1 MFDNIGGKIKGLAK
15 VLCLVGIAVSAI
27 GAIALWCANSYY
39 QSTIVPGFIVLI
51 VGSVGSW
58 LSSLFTYGF
67 GELIDRVTS
76 IDEKQASQSFY
87 LQTLSESH
95 STIIHSLSLLTEHI
109 KHSLSLLTEHIKQ
122 DSDQTPSKVNQ
133 PSESNAKS
141 NTAIKE
147 STGTKTTTNSFSVS
161 ELQFLKKMH
170 EEGNLSD
177 EEYQA
182 CLDYKGE

>member
-15 VLCLVGIAVSAI
+15 VLCLVGIAVSVI

-109 KHSLSLLTEHIKQ
+109 KQ
-122 DSDQTPSKVNQ
+122 
-133 PSESNAKS
+133 
-141 NTAIKE
+141 AIKE

-161 ELQFLKKMH
+161 ELQSLKKMH

>member
-39 QSTIVPGFIVLI
+39 QPTIVPGFIVLI

-67 GELIDRVTS
+67 GELIGRVTS

-109 KHSLSLLTEHIKQ
+109 K
-122 DSDQTPSKVNQ
+122 
-133 PSESNAKS
+133 
-141 NTAIKE
+141 AIKE

>member
-1 MFDNIGGKIKGLAK
+1 MFHNIGGKIKGLAK

-109 KHSLSLLTEHIKQ
+109 KQ
-122 DSDQTPSKVNQ
+122 
-133 PSESNAKS
+133 
-141 NTAIKE
+141 AIKE

-161 ELQFLKKMH
+161 ELQALKKMH
-170 EEGNLSD
+170 EEGNLSE

-182 CLDYKGE
+182 CLAYKGE

>member
-27 GAIALWCANSYY
+27 GAIALWRANSYY

-109 KHSLSLLTEHIKQ
+109 K
-122 DSDQTPSKVNQ
+122 
-133 PSESNAKS
+133 
-141 NTAIKE
+141 AIKE

>member
-109 KHSLSLLTEHIKQ
+109 KQ
-122 DSDQTPSKVNQ
+122 
-133 PSESNAKS
+133 
-141 NTAIKE
+141 AIKE

-161 ELQFLKKMH
+161 ELQSLKKMH

>member
-39 QSTIVPGFIVLI
+39 QPTIVPGFIVLI

-67 GELIDRVTS
+67 GEIIDRVTS

-109 KHSLSLLTEHIKQ
+109 KQ
-122 DSDQTPSKVNQ
+122 
-133 PSESNAKS
+133 
-141 NTAIKE
+141 TAIKE

>member
-1 MFDNIGGKIKGLAK
+1 MFNNIGGKIKGLAK

-39 QSTIVPGFIVLI
+39 QPTIVPGFIVLI

-109 KHSLSLLTEHIKQ
+109 KQ
-122 DSDQTPSKVNQ
+122 
-133 PSESNAKS
+133 
-141 NTAIKE
+141 AIKE

-161 ELQFLKKMH
+161 ELQSLKKMH

>member
-1 MFDNIGGKIKGLAK
+1 MFDNIGRKIKGLAK

-67 GELIDRVTS
+67 GELIDRVIS

-87 LQTLSESH
+87 LCNLSDSR

-109 KHSLSLLTEHIKQ
+109 NQHSG
-122 DSDQTPSKVNQ
+122 QTPSIVNQ

-147 STGTKTTTNSFSVS
+147 SSGTQTTTNPFSVS
-161 ELQFLKKMH
+161 ELQTLKKMH
-170 EEGNLSD
+170 EEGNLSE

-182 CLDYKGE
+182 CLAYKDE

>member
-1 MFDNIGGKIKGLAK
+1 MFDNIGRKIKGLAK

-67 GELIDRVTS
+67 GELIDRVIS

-87 LQTLSESH
+87 LHTLSESR
-95 STIIHSLSLLTEHI
+95 STII
-109 KHSLSLLTEHIKQ
+109 HSLSLLTEHIKQ

-147 STGTKTTTNSFSVS
+147 PTDTKTTTNSFSVS
-161 ELQFLKKMH
+161 ELQSLKKMH
-170 EEGNLSD
+170 EEGNLSE

-182 CLDYKGE
+182 CLAYKGE

>member
-39 QSTIVPGFIVLI
+39 QPTIVPGFIVLI

-76 IDEKQASQSFY
+76 IDEKQASQSIY

-109 KHSLSLLTEHIKQ
+109 KQ
-122 DSDQTPSKVNQ
+122 
-133 PSESNAKS
+133 

>member
-76 IDEKQASQSFY
+76 IDEKQASQRIY

-109 KHSLSLLTEHIKQ
+109 KQ
-122 DSDQTPSKVNQ
+122 
-133 PSESNAKS
+133 
-141 NTAIKE
+141 AIKE

-161 ELQFLKKMH
+161 ELQSLKKMH

>member
-39 QSTIVPGFIVLI
+39 QPTIVPGFIVLI

-67 GELIDRVTS
+67 GELIGRVTS

-109 KHSLSLLTEHIKQ
+109 K
-122 DSDQTPSKVNQ
+122 
-133 PSESNAKS
+133 
-141 NTAIKE
+141 AIKG

>member
-39 QSTIVPGFIVLI
+39 QPTIVPGFIVLI

-109 KHSLSLLTEHIKQ
+109 KQ
-122 DSDQTPSKVNQ
+122 
-133 PSESNAKS
+133 
-141 NTAIKE
+141 AIKE

-161 ELQFLKKMH
+161 ELQSLKKMH

>member
-27 GAIALWCANSYY
+27 GAIALWYANSYY

-76 IDEKQASQSFY
+76 IDAKQASQSFY

-109 KHSLSLLTEHIKQ
+109 K
-122 DSDQTPSKVNQ
+122 
-133 PSESNAKS
+133 
-141 NTAIKE
+141 AIKE

-161 ELQFLKKMH
+161 ELQSLKKMH
-170 EEGNLSD
+170 EEGNLSE

-182 CLDYKGE
+182 CLAYKGE

>member
-27 GAIALWCANSYY
+27 GAIASWCANSYY
-39 QSTIVPGFIVLI
+39 QPTIVPGFIVLI

-67 GELIDRVTS
+67 GELIGRVTS

-109 KHSLSLLTEHIKQ
+109 K
-122 DSDQTPSKVNQ
+122 
-133 PSESNAKS
+133 
-141 NTAIKE
+141 AIKG

>member
-39 QSTIVPGFIVLI
+39 QPTIVPGFIVLI

-109 KHSLSLLTEHIKQ
+109 K
-122 DSDQTPSKVNQ
+122 
-133 PSESNAKS
+133 
-141 NTAIKE
+141 AIKE

>member
-1 MFDNIGGKIKGLAK
+1 MFNNIGGKIKGLAK

-109 KHSLSLLTEHIKQ
+109 KQ
-122 DSDQTPSKVNQ
+122 
-133 PSESNAKS
+133 
-141 NTAIKE
+141 AIKE

-161 ELQFLKKMH
+161 ELQSLKKMH